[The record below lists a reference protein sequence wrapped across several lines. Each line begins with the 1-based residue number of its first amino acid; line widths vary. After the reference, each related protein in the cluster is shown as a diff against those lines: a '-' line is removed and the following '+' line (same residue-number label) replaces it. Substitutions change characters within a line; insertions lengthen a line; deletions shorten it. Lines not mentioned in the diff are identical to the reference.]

1 MIWSAWGPPSFPLS
15 LTCVR
20 ERSAEKR
27 YVLVCTLRCRVPCGH
42 AALRRSTCGVFHL
55 GTVFRVRT
63 RELNPS
69 LIQAAFDALHPDR
82 VQPLKA
88 ALPSKSGREPK
99 ATRISCLRRQ
109 GRGRHTLLRQINAS
123 RWRPHVNKACPQY
136 RALRTEKE
144 KYELR

>member
-69 LIQAAFDALHPDR
+69 LIQAAFADLHPDR

-88 ALPSKSGREPK
+88 ALHSKCGREPK
-99 ATRISCLRRQ
+99 ATRISCLRLTGTRAP
-109 GRGRHTLLRQINAS
+109 RLLHHYDAS
-123 RWRPHVNKACPQY
+123 
-136 RALRTEKE
+136 
-144 KYELR
+144 